1 LIDQQQYSELVSV
14 VILSA
19 LLPTI
24 IAQQLFKPLVVD
36 TEEEEALGAE
46 DVAILHRHSPAP

>member
-1 LIDQQQYSELVSV
+1 

-19 LLPTI
+19 LIPTLV
-24 IAQQLFKPLVVD
+24 AQQLFRPNIAD

-46 DVAILHRHSPAP
+46 DVAMIHHRGDARKPARDS